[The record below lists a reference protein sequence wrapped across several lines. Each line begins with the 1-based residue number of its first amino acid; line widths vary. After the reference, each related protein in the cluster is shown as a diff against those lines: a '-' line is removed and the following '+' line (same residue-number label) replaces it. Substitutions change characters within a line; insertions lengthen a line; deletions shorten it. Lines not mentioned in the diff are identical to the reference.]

1 MASIIIASGENAGQ
15 HYPLGHRTN
24 VIGRAESVPIQILDD
39 QISRKHL
46 QIRYDEKSDAYVAMD
61 MSSKNGVY
69 INQNRIKT
77 ETALQENDSIQ
88 IGNTELLFTNKDFE
102 DAEKALHHF
111 KKVGERARP
120 TFTHIPK
127 DSA

>member
-1 MASIIIASGENAGQ
+1 MASIIIASGDRAGQ

-46 QIRYDEKSDAYVAMD
+46 QIRFDEQNAVYVAVD

-69 INQNRIKT
+69 INQRRINT
-77 ETALQENDSIQ
+77 ETPLQENDSIQ
-88 IGNTELLFTNKDFE
+88 IGNTELLFTTKDFA
-102 DAEKALHHF
+102 DAEKALHYF
-111 KKVGERARP
+111 KKVGERARR
-120 TFTHIPK
+120 TFTRLPK
-127 DSA
+127 D